1 MIAEAAELREKVG
14 IVKDLDFVKGPQNTH
29 RLDLVAYLEE
39 TAVPAQLSREMR
51 FCNIP
56 LRNIR
61 RVFLIMT
68 FEGHHQKPV
77 WNRYRP
83 GHHGGTWHRQ

>member
-14 IVKDLDFVKGPQNTH
+14 IVKDLDFVKGPQNTN

-51 FCNIP
+51 CMQFFIFVLYSQFDLGREP
-56 LRNIR
+56 L
-61 RVFLIMT
+61 FT
-68 FEGHHQKPV
+68 F
-77 WNRYRP
+77 
-83 GHHGGTWHRQ
+83 